1 MASSKSLPF
10 LIIAGI
16 ILAAAVVW
24 NVFFNESTVGK
35 TTTKANTEVVS
46 NKAVVE
52 AKSNT
57 AKAPKTN
64 QTTTNQS
71 KPVAV
76 IPDPYA
82 HLEGLPREELAAEA
96 KKIGA
101 SHMKF
106 AMRYK
111 TADQA
116 LKALQTFRDLEQYQK
131 ADELVGFMQ
140 QAFPETQIPSELL
153 D

>member
-1 MASSKSLPF
+1 MATSKSLPF

-16 ILAAAVVW
+16 ILAVAVVW
-24 NVFFNESTVGK
+24 NVFINEETVVN
-35 TTTKANTEVVS
+35 TTTKTEVVTD
-46 NKAVVE
+46 KGQAEV
-52 AKSNT
+52 KSNT
-57 AKAPKTN
+57 AKV
-64 QTTTNQS
+64 QTVTATDNSQS
-71 KPVAV
+71 IEPVAV

-96 KKIGA
+96 KRIGK

-116 LKALQTFRDLEQYQK
+116 LKALQAFRDAEQHEM
-131 ADELVGFMQ
+131 ANDLVGYIQ
-140 QAFPETQIPSELL
+140 QAFPRTQIPSELL

>member
-16 ILAAAVVW
+16 ILAVAVIW
-24 NVFFNESTVGK
+24 NVFFNEGAAVQTTATK
-35 TTTKANTEVVS
+35 TEIEADKGMVEVTN
-46 NKAVVE
+46 NKAKIEEV
-52 AKSNT
+52 T
-57 AKAPKTN
+57 
-64 QTTTNQS
+64 QS
-71 KPVAV
+71 VDTQNERVAV

-82 HLEGLPREELAAEA
+82 HLQGLPREELTAEA
-96 KKIGA
+96 KKIGQ

-111 TADQA
+111 TGDQA
-116 LKALQTFRDLEQYQK
+116 LKALQSFRELEQYDMA
-131 ADELVGFMQ
+131 ADLVGFMQ

>member
-16 ILAAAVVW
+16 ILAAAVIW
-24 NVFFNESTVGK
+24 NVFFNDDS
-35 TTTKANTEVVS
+35 
-46 NKAVVE
+46 AVVE
-52 AKSNT
+52 SVTNTQIQTDKGTAEVNTNTPRVNQASQPAAQKSE
-57 AKAPKTN
+57 
-64 QTTTNQS
+64 
-71 KPVAV
+71 PVAV

-82 HLEGLPREELAAEA
+82 HLEGLPQEELAAEA
-96 KKIGA
+96 KRIGQ

-116 LKALQTFRDLEQYQK
+116 LKALYTFRETEQYEMA
-131 ADELVGFMQ
+131 ADLVGYMQ